1 MKKIKNLISKIK
13 RRIAKSY
20 FDFASDESAMGTIE
34 IVLILVVLIGLVVVF
49 KGTIVGVLN
58 DILSNIENSARS
70 VY

>member
-1 MKKIKNLISKIK
+1 MNIKKIITNLKS
-13 RRIAKSY
+13 RIAKSY
-20 FDFASDESAMGTIE
+20 YDFATDETAMGTIE

>member
-1 MKKIKNLISKIK
+1 MKNINFITNLKS
-13 RRIAKSY
+13 RIAKSY
-20 FDFASDESAMGTIE
+20 YEFANDETAMGTIE

-49 KGTIVGVLN
+49 KGTIVSVLN